1 MLPATHEIFFTIP
14 YLSPPAERTTYRKNT
29 ERDRFSNI
37 CSLGVQRSKYIW
49 RMILSRDGEYVPK
62 EINIKYKSDSIFA
75 DVNMSK
81 VIKFGYD
88 GLPGPKSSI
97 LATSCPMPKFG
108 GEVTSKTS
116 IDRLWNVAFSS
127 ERVDGIVVLGG
138 VTSDERIIDYW
149 SESSST
155 NPRFYDEDSFYKI
168 KSDVEE
174 SSSCYIRYKIKIYES
189 KNPENSKTI
198 NLWHYTNWNDG
209 EIPGDLDEFEK
220 FVKLFQES
228 RKLIVHC
235 SAGVGRT
242 GVFAACLQALKGGLK
257 NPAEVVRYM
266 RAARTFMVQ
275 KPQQFD
281 VICKFILRNCTENKV
296 KWETNLSKETAYN
309 LCGMPIVKED

>member
-14 YLSPPAERTTYRKNT
+14 YPSPPAERTTYRKNT

-37 CSLGVQRSKYIW
+37 CSLGVQRSKYIC

-174 SSSCYIRYKIKIYES
+174 SSSCYIRYKIKI
-189 KNPENSKTI
+189 
-198 NLWHYTNWNDG
+198 
-209 EIPGDLDEFEK
+209 
-220 FVKLFQES
+220 
-228 RKLIVHC
+228 
-235 SAGVGRT
+235 
-242 GVFAACLQALKGGLK
+242 
-257 NPAEVVRYM
+257 
-266 RAARTFMVQ
+266 
-275 KPQQFD
+275 
-281 VICKFILRNCTENKV
+281 
-296 KWETNLSKETAYN
+296 
-309 LCGMPIVKED
+309 

>member
-14 YLSPPAERTTYRKNT
+14 NPPPPAERMMDERRNT

-37 CSLGVQRSKYIW
+37 CSLGVQRSKYTW
-49 RMILSRDGEYVPK
+49 RMSLSRDGEYVPK
-62 EINIKYKSDSIFA
+62 KAFLNSVLA

-81 VIKFGYD
+81 VVDFGSKGDPSTKF
-88 GLPGPKSSI
+88 SI

-108 GEVTSKTS
+108 GEATSKTS

-127 ERVDGIVVLGG
+127 ERVDGIVVLGN
-138 VTSDERIIDYW
+138 VTREERIIDYW
-149 SESSST
+149 SEISST

-168 KSDVEE
+168 ESTVEE
-174 SSSCYIRYKIKIYES
+174 SSSYYIRYKIKIYES

-209 EIPGDLDEFEK
+209 EIPDNLYDFED
-220 FVKLFQES
+220 FVKLFQGS

-242 GVFAACLQALKGGLK
+242 GVFAACLQALKGGFK
-257 NPAEVVRYM
+257 NPAEAVRYM
-266 RAARTFMVQ
+266 RKARTLMVQ

-281 VICKFILRNCTENKV
+281 LVCKFILRNCMGKEEVRWRTD
-296 KWETNLSKETAYN
+296 LPRETAYD